1 MTKQISYGKAY
12 LAWAAVASFYFFQYV
27 LRVFPNI
34 MVLQVRADYAM
45 TAEQFSLLGAINLYA
60 YAMFQVPLGII
71 TDRVGIKKVVTWS
84 IILCILGTYLL
95 ITTHNLYL
103 AYASRFLTGLGSG
116 CALMIAL
123 KIVSDYLPVGRRG
136 LLIGSTLTIGTIGP
150 IIAGTSL
157 VTFLKDNSWRDLLLI
172 IDFMGLILLLITF
185 LAVFDD
191 QKKTE
196 KFKLSDLH
204 QTISS
209 IKEIFKNKNILYYS
223 LIAIGLYAPF
233 SVMADLWATDFLMKK
248 YHLAQ
253 QDATS
258 MSSILYIG
266 LGVGCLVL
274 PLVAEKYNKID
285 LGVRLTIIGLLI
297 SFVILLYG
305 TEVKSYLLMP
315 LLFFVGF
322 FSGGEMICFTG
333 ASLNTNP
340 KNSGLVIGMVNTFN
354 MLGSAIAQQAVGL
367 ILDLKWSG
375 TLNDKGLR
383 YYSSKESVFALS
395 FLLIL
400 IILCM
405 VLSIIKPKKI
415 TNELINTP

>member
-1 MTKQISYGKAY
+1 
-12 LAWAAVASFYFFQYV
+12 
-27 LRVFPNI
+27 
-34 MVLQVRADYAM
+34 
-45 TAEQFSLLGAINLYA
+45 
-60 YAMFQVPLGII
+60 
-71 TDRVGIKKVVTWS
+71 
-84 IILCILGTYLL
+84 
-95 ITTHNLYL
+95 
-103 AYASRFLTGLGSG
+103 
-116 CALMIAL
+116 
-123 KIVSDYLPVGRRG
+123 
-136 LLIGSTLTIGTIGP
+136 
-150 IIAGTSL
+150 
-157 VTFLKDNSWRDLLLI
+157 
-172 IDFMGLILLLITF
+172 
-185 LAVFDD
+185 
-191 QKKTE
+191 
-196 KFKLSDLH
+196 
-204 QTISS
+204 
-209 IKEIFKNKNILYYS
+209 
-223 LIAIGLYAPF
+223 
-233 SVMADLWATDFLMKK
+233 
-248 YHLAQ
+248 
-253 QDATS
+253 